1 MASPPGTAPTLTWGA
16 LGIVYVVWGST
27 YLGIRYVVESV
38 PPLLSGATRFASAAV
53 LLAVVLVVRHG
64 FSALRVT
71 RREVAGAAA
80 VGVLL
85 LGGGNG
91 LVVLAESPGIAVAS
105 GIAALLIATVPL
117 LVVLLR
123 AALGE
128 RPRPATI
135 VGVILGLVGLALLV
149 LPAGGVPAAPL
160 LGGILLVVAALSWA
174 AGSVLS
180 GRVELP
186 KNPFVASVWEMFAG
200 ATALA
205 CVGLARG
212 EARGFDIGDVTA
224 SSWLGLAYLVV
235 FGSRDRLHRVRLAAA
250 ERADVAR
257 VDLRVREPGR
267 RRAARRAVRRRA
279 DHPAGGARRRGGGRG
294 RGARGVHRTAAPAQ
308 IRRSWRSFGRRS
320 SVAPSRSNRPA
331 SIASR
336 NGVRA
341 AAPARRRGGTACARA
356 TTYSRSW
363 ARVSPTKNSR
373 RSSATASSSGW
384 ARRAGAA
391 AAARPRSRPGRRPG
405 TPGPSPRAG

>member
-91 LVVLAESPGIAVAS
+91 LVVLAESPGVAVAS

-235 FGSRDRLHRVRLAAA
+235 FGSVIAFSAYAWLLQNASVTLASTYAYVNPVVAVLLGALFVDEPITPRVVL
-250 ERADVAR
+250 
-257 VDLRVREPGR
+257 
-267 RRAARRAVRRRA
+267 
-279 DHPAGGARRRGGGRG
+279 GGA
-294 RGARGVHRTAAPAQ
+294 VVVAAVAVVVSTERP
-308 IRRSWRSFGRRS
+308 RPLRSGRSWRSFGRRLLGR
-320 SVAPSRSNRPA
+320 AQPLEQA
-331 SIASR
+331 
-336 NGVRA
+336 GVDRVEERRRA
-341 AAPARRRGGTACARA
+341 AAPARRRAGTAGARA
-356 TTYSRSW
+356 LTYSRSW

-373 RSSATASSSGW
+373 RSSATRPRPAW
-384 ARRAGAA
+384 AARAAAA
-391 AAARPRSRPGRRPG
+391 AAARPRSRPGTPPG
-405 TPGPSPRAG
+405 TPGPSRRAG

>member
-160 LGGILLVVAALSWA
+160 
-174 AGSVLS
+174 
-180 GRVELP
+180 
-186 KNPFVASVWEMFAG
+186 
-200 ATALA
+200 
-205 CVGLARG
+205 AR
-212 EARGFDIGDVTA
+212 
-224 SSWLGLAYLVV
+224 
-235 FGSRDRLHRVRLAAA
+235 RDP
-250 ERADVAR
+250 
-257 VDLRVREPGR
+257 PGR
-267 RRAARRAVRRRA
+267 RRAELGGRVRAVGTGRAAEEPVRGHPCRRCSPGPPRWRA
-279 DHPAGGARRRGGGRG
+279 SGWRAARRGGS
-294 RGARGVHRTAAPAQ
+294 T
-308 IRRSWRSFGRRS
+308 
-320 SVAPSRSNRPA
+320 
-331 SIASR
+331 
-336 NGVRA
+336 
-341 AAPARRRGGTACARA
+341 
-356 TTYSRSW
+356 
-363 ARVSPTKNSR
+363 
-373 RSSATASSSGW
+373 SAT
-384 ARRAGAA
+384 
-391 AAARPRSRPGRRPG
+391 
-405 TPGPSPRAG
+405 